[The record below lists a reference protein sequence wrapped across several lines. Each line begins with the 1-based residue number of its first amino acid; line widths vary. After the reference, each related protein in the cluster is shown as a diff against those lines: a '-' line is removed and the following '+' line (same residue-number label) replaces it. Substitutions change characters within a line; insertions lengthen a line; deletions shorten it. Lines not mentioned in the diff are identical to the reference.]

1 MSLPLDRDMEDA
13 HRDLLTMCGL
23 TEELVTA
30 AVAAVGIPVA
40 GKSAAGP
47 EVAAR
52 LKKADRRIDFYDLQ
66 IEERCLRVLARHA
79 PVAEDLRRVIC
90 VLKIGREL
98 ERVAD
103 LGVHIGERADADA
116 AAAGG
121 PHIAGLAALP
131 RVRQEARVATEMLRA
146 AIDAFVAADADAA
159 RGVCAD
165 DDLVD
170 GLNRQTIEEMQ
181 HVMRSDPAAVTAA
194 VNLFGVSRNV
204 ERIADH
210 ATNIAKEVIYLVE
223 GRLVRHAKKFPGR
236 RTGETA
242 EEHLGPAA
250 AAAELLTAGV

>member
-1 MSLPLDRDMEDA
+1 MSLPLDRDLDLA

-30 AVAAVGIPVA
+30 AVSSLGTGRQGA
-40 GKSAAGP
+40 
-47 EVAAR
+47 AAR
-52 LKKADRRIDFYDLQ
+52 LKQADRRIDFYDLQ

-79 PVAEDLRRVIC
+79 PLAEDLRRVVC

-103 LGVHIGERADADA
+103 LGVHVGERADADA
-116 AAAGG
+116 AADG
-121 PHIAGLAALP
+121 PHIAALAALP

-146 AIDAFVAADADAA
+146 AIDAFVALDAAAA

-170 GLNRQTIEEMQ
+170 GLNRQTIHELQ
-181 HVMRSDPAAVTAA
+181 DVMRRDPATVTAA
-194 VNLFGVSRNV
+194 VNLLSVSRNV

-223 GRLVRHAKKFPGR
+223 GHLVRHAKKFPGR
-236 RTGETA
+236 KPGETA
-242 EEHLGPAA
+242 EQHLGPRPAS
-250 AAAELLTAGV
+250 TALAPAVV

>member
-1 MSLPLDRDMEDA
+1 MSLPLDRDLEVA

-30 AVAAVGIPVA
+30 AAAQLGT
-40 GKSAAGP
+40 GRGGAA
-47 EVAAR
+47 AD
-52 LKKADRRIDFYDLQ
+52 LKRADRRIDYYDLQ
-66 IEERCLRVLARHA
+66 IEERCLQILARHA
-79 PVAEDLRRVIC
+79 PVAEDLRRVVC

-116 AAAGG
+116 AADG
-121 PHIAGLAALP
+121 PHIASLAPLP
-131 RVRQEARVATEMLRA
+131 RVRQECRVATEMLRA
-146 AIDAFVAADADAA
+146 AIDAFVALDAAAA
-159 RGVCAD
+159 RGVCTD

-170 GLNRQTIEEMQ
+170 GLNRRTIQELQ
-181 HVMRSDPAAVTAA
+181 DVMRADPATVGAA
-194 VNLFGVSRNV
+194 VNLLSVSRNV

-236 RTGETA
+236 KPGQTA
-242 EEHLGPAA
+242 DEHLGPRPAAVALAPAA
-250 AAAELLTAGV
+250 A

>member
-1 MSLPLDRDMEDA
+1 MAIPLDRDLDIA

-30 AVAAVGIPVA
+30 AIASLGAGGRGAAA
-40 GKSAAGP
+40 K
-47 EVAAR
+47 
-52 LKKADRRIDFYDLQ
+52 LKQADRRIDYYDLQ

-79 PVAEDLRRVIC
+79 PVAEDLRRVVC

-103 LGVHIGERADADA
+103 LGVHVGERADADA
-116 AAAGG
+116 AADG
-121 PHIAGLAALP
+121 PRIASLSALA

-146 AIDAFVAADADAA
+146 AIDAFVALDAAAA

-170 GLNRQTIEEMQ
+170 GLNRRTINELQ
-181 HVMRSDPAAVTAA
+181 DVMRGNPASVTAA
-194 VNLFGVSRNV
+194 VNLLSVSRNV

-223 GRLVRHAKKFPGR
+223 GHLVRHEKKFPGR

-242 EEHLGPAA
+242 EEHLGPRPAA
-250 AAAELLTAGV
+250 AVMAPAAI